1 MKVIKKSRTG
11 IKGKDN
17 LERINNTLDFYN
29 NNSKSYIESTLS
41 IDMSHLYNDFLKH
54 IPKGSNIL
62 DLGCGSGRD
71 SLEFIKRG
79 YNITAVDGSKELS
92 IAASKVI
99 GQEVICNKFEDLQ
112 LTEKFHGIWACA
124 SLLHINKR
132 DLINVIKNISSN
144 LEDNGVF
151 YMSFKYGKGE
161 YIDEKGRYFN
171 CYTEK
176 TFKEMIL
183 AVPKLEIIK
192 IYKSEDTIGG
202 RNNLQWLNVL
212 LKIN

>member
-1 MKVIKKSRTG
+1 ML
-11 IKGKDN
+11 N
-17 LERINNTLDFYN
+17 
-29 NNSKSYIESTLS
+29 
-41 IDMSHLYNDFLKH
+41 
-54 IPKGSNIL
+54 
-62 DLGCGSGRD
+62 
-71 SLEFIKRG
+71 
-79 YNITAVDGSKELS
+79 
-92 IAASKVI
+92 
-99 GQEVICNKFEDLQ
+99 
-112 LTEKFHGIWACA
+112 FHGIWACA

-132 DLINVIKNISSN
+132 YLINVIKNISSN

-151 YMSFKYGKGE
+151 YMSFKYGEDE

>member
-1 MKVIKKSRTG
+1 M
-11 IKGKDN
+11 
-17 LERINNTLDFYN
+17 INNTLDFYN

-41 IDMSHLYNDFLKH
+41 IDMSHLYKDFLKH
-54 IPKGSNIL
+54 IPKDGHIL

-171 CYTEK
+171 CYTEE
-176 TFKEMIL
+176 TFKEI
-183 AVPKLEIIK
+183 
-192 IYKSEDTIGG
+192 
-202 RNNLQWLNVL
+202 RNN
-212 LKIN
+212 

>member
-1 MKVIKKSRTG
+1 M
-11 IKGKDN
+11 
-17 LERINNTLDFYN
+17 INNTLDFYN

-41 IDMSHLYNDFLKH
+41 IDMSHLYKDFLKN
-54 IPKGSNIL
+54 IPKDGHIL

-99 GQEVICNKFEDLQ
+99 GQKVICNKFEDLQ

-171 CYTEK
+171 CYTEE

-183 AVPKLEIIK
+183 AVPKLKIIN

>member
-17 LERINNTLDFYN
+17 LEMINNTLDFYN
-29 NNSKSYIESTLS
+29 NNSKSYIKSTLS

-54 IPKGSNIL
+54 IPKESNIL

-92 IAASKVI
+92 IAASKII
-99 GQEVICNKFEDLQ
+99 GQEVIFNKFEDLQ

>member
-1 MKVIKKSRTG
+1 M
-11 IKGKDN
+11 
-17 LERINNTLDFYN
+17 INNTLDFYN

-41 IDMSHLYNDFLKH
+41 IDMSHLYKDFLKH
-54 IPKGSNIL
+54 IPKDGHIL

-92 IAASKVI
+92 IATSKVI

-132 DLINVIKNISSN
+132 DLINVIKNISYN

-183 AVPKLEIIK
+183 AVPKLKIIN

>member
-1 MKVIKKSRTG
+1 M
-11 IKGKDN
+11 
-17 LERINNTLDFYN
+17 INNTLDFYN

-41 IDMSHLYNDFLKH
+41 IDMSHLYKDFLKH
-54 IPKGSNIL
+54 IPKDGHML

-99 GQEVICNKFEDLQ
+99 GQKVICNKFEDLQ

-161 YIDEKGRYFN
+161 YIDKKGRYFN

-176 TFKEMIL
+176 AFKEMIL